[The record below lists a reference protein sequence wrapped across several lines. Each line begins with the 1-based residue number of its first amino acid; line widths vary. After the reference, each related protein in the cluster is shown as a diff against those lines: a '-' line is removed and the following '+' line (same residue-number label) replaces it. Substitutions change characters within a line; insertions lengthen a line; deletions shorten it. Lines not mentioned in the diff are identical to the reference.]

1 MKAFLHTLN
10 FTVSQIQSEKLIF
23 QLHQGKTWRSYD
35 WAEYKG
41 KHYALVAVSIDWCK
55 IVMLWFFWLYKFK
68 LWQLDLPVVHL
79 CPRVGRPSHGWEQI
93 PTQAWNWSQIIM
105 TNGHWPMTNDHEGY
119 YHDYCVHHPGQK
131 ANMAKTS
138 TAAGRHDLKLSQA
151 ASQWRIGT

>member
-1 MKAFLHTLN
+1 MSTNVGKRTLRRKTKMPNSPISNWNLCKRTMISGPVVVKIWKTSSICKNVHFPNWNVKAFLHTLN

-79 CPRVGRPSHGWEQI
+79 RPRVGRPSHGWEQI
-93 PTQAWNWSQIIM
+93 PTQAWNWS
-105 TNGHWPMTNDHEGY
+105 
-119 YHDYCVHHPGQK
+119 
-131 ANMAKTS
+131 
-138 TAAGRHDLKLSQA
+138 
-151 ASQWRIGT
+151 